1 MIIKPIKSGHRPSSF
16 TELFPSSHVIGLDK
30 WFNKSIFGM
39 DDKWQT
45 IENYSLFPK
54 KKVFKKHLQFLSILS
69 FFLRTVHKY
78 GLRFIEIFD
87 FLSVLFLQNVKF
99 PSLFCC
105 YHFCF
110 VLCSYQSERHG
121 RTGAVEERSAA
132 AAAAVV
138 RTTQPSKSFLPS
150 STHVLKTHKHKNTQK
165 NTAAVRGG
173 RLFLL
178 FSLWTIIQAILAR
191 HAAPSLL
198 CFHFC

>member
-1 MIIKPIKSGHRPSSF
+1 M
-16 TELFPSSHVIGLDK
+16 
-30 WFNKSIFGM
+30 
-39 DDKWQT
+39 
-45 IENYSLFPK
+45 
-54 KKVFKKHLQFLSILS
+54 
-69 FFLRTVHKY
+69 RTVHKY

-150 STHVLKTHKHKNTQK
+150 STHVLKTPYSKLPKSSGNRKLVKQNFQIKGKNVPSNFRFRRKIPRPKIVTCATFAKIHQALASIRSMK
-165 NTAAVRGG
+165 NR
-173 RLFLL
+173 
-178 FSLWTIIQAILAR
+178 
-191 HAAPSLL
+191 
-198 CFHFC
+198 FH